1 VNKGR
6 KIISEE
12 QARYKKR
19 DEVVVPNSF
28 TPIHVG
34 HRGEGERGEGRAPH
48 VPPMKIFEKI
58 PHKNA
63 IKHDPPPPPQVP
75 PSKEFAKTPI
85 FVYHDTCRVT
95 VCPTNRACEDAFKPN

>member
-1 VNKGR
+1 MNKGR
-6 KIISEE
+6 KRISEE
-12 QARYKKR
+12 QQAKYKRR

-34 HRGEGERGEGRAPH
+34 HRCTQGGGEEGEERAPH

-63 IKHDPPPPPQVP
+63 IKHDPP
-75 PSKEFAKTPI
+75 TPHPD
-85 FVYHDTCRVT
+85 F
-95 VCPTNRACEDAFKPN
+95 P